1 MFRDFYKF
9 VELIADKQYFV
20 NNTTDK
26 QYFVNNTMIYSLN
39 ATAYLNCGLRSSSV
53 FISLLINTFYRV
65 PRFLLFF

>member
-9 VELIADKQYFV
+9 VELIADKQYFVNNTTDKQYFV

-53 FISLLINTFYRV
+53 FISL
-65 PRFLLFF
+65 